1 MKIYIFVRL
10 WIALKNSSINQCS
23 LHTIILTLFLSDH
36 NQYHRNYF
44 ETTLPVITKSRA
56 SVANVIT
63 KYFIVWNIVMQATEN
78 HNRYTYT
85 LYSKTPITGKHT
97 PTPRRK
103 GNRLG
108 CSDAYCSLS
117 GHVQKR
123 CCEIPKNVTICT
135 KQVF

>member
-23 LHTIILTLFLSDH
+23 LHTIILTLFLSDY

-44 ETTLPVITKSRA
+44 ETTLPVITNSRA

-63 KYFIVWNIVMQATEN
+63 KYFIVWNIVMLATEN

-85 LYSKTPITGKHT
+85 LHSKTPIQRA
-97 PTPRRK
+97 PRLPENIPPPLAVK
-103 GNRLG
+103 GIGLVIRMHSAHYLDTFKKG
-108 CSDAYCSLS
+108 A
-117 GHVQKR
+117 VKFQKM
-123 CCEIPKNVTICT
+123 
-135 KQVF
+135 